1 MKTMQL
7 NSIKPN
13 KGSRKTFK
21 KLGRGNGSGK
31 GTFCWRG
38 MNGQNC
44 RSGGWV
50 PDWFE
55 GGQTPLFRRMPKLK
69 GFSNARFKKHYNI
82 INLSDLEI
90 LAKAGVKDITKEAM
104 LEHRIIRKKSLGV
117 KLLGHGELKS
127 KVTLTVD
134 KASATAIEAVS
145 KAWGKLTVISM
156 NTEEVKQEAKAEK

>member
-1 MKTMQL
+1 MKTMEL

-31 GTFCWRG
+31 GTFCGRG
-38 MNGQNC
+38 MNGQNS

-55 GGQTPLFRRMPKLK
+55 WGQTPLFRRMPKLK
-69 GFSNARFKKHYNI
+69 GFSNARFKKHFNI

-117 KLLGHGELKS
+117 KLLGKGELKS

-134 KASATAIEAVS
+134 RASASAIEAVAKS
-145 KAWGKLTVISM
+145 GGKLTVLSE
-156 NTEEVKQEAKAEK
+156 NTQEVKQEATAEK